1 MALDGI
7 NPFEYIPIGLMM
19 LISCIMFILEYF
31 DLFKNISKMVITIFT
46 GLMLFISGILLIFS
60 FNREK
65 NTIDKINNVNSN
77 KLLEK
82 LEKLEITPDES
93 IGINES
99 FLNIMKPMLKNLKN
113 DEDLKEFF
121 DSLIKKIIKIALVF
135 ENVYLFL
142 GSIFFSIGTINLY
155 PSLADTLFDLASYF
169 MFIIVLILLAIT
181 GIHISSI
188 LTRKNGDNVNS
199 LQKFTNYIFKES
211 RINLILNICFYL
223 SIPCLFL
230 ILFNQNR
237 GEVMKL
243 ITDVIYIIIIIGL
256 SLLTLFMGYTFAPSE
271 NKFKIEFKE
280 ELNKALDQVS
290 SMTGGKRRV
299 RRAK

>member
-19 LISCIMFILEYF
+19 LISSIMFILEYF
-31 DLFKNISKMVITIFT
+31 DLFKNTSKMVITIFT

-65 NTIDKINNVNSN
+65 DTIDKINKVNSN

-256 SLLTLFMGYTFAPSE
+256 SLLTLFMGYTFAPPE

-290 SMTGGKRRV
+290 SMTGGKKRV